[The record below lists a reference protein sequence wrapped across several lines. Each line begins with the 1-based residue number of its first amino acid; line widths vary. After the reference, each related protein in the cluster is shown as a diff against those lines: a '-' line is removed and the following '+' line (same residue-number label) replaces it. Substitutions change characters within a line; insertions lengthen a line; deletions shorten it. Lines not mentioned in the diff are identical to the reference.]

1 MAEPTTPTRKGGRNI
16 PTYYYAIGAA
26 GIAGVYFLYSRNKAK
41 AATAAATAPVAP
53 TDNSGTAATPTDA
66 SDAGDQAVTQADLV
80 SLINSLQP
88 VSTSEE
94 TGADADETHPIIEII
109 DPQTGKKTKVKTKPR
124 PRAHAN
130 TQEVTPAT
138 VDTTPQILPGVR
150 TAAPAK
156 KVTPAPA
163 RPRQEPA
170 QTSGYSGGGATNER
184 ALGRTIRNRRATAAN
199 IARRNKQ

>member
-66 SDAGDQAVTQADLV
+66 SAAGDQAVTQADLV

-124 PRAHAN
+124 PRAHAD

-138 VDTTPQILPGVR
+138 VDTTPQIVPGVR
-150 TAAPAK
+150 TAAPA
-156 KVTPAPA
+156 
-163 RPRQEPA
+163 RPRREPA

-199 IARRNKQ
+199 IARRNKH